1 MLYLGFEKY
10 TFNNGCSIS
19 KLYLYLRYDG
29 VFRMSE
35 TPVLD
40 AKTSLKKMTSII
52 VDISSLNSDYI
63 PKLRMQPESILEEL
77 EKYEDEKNLLLKT
90 IESNTEQIGSLKNK
104 ISQNQR
110 DYVKCEEDNAE
121 LTKNRLEI
129 ESRITESQN
138 ELKKTQETIQIKKE
152 ELTNR
157 DERLKELD
165 NQFFALT
172 KEVEKFEE
180 NLKTLETELNGTY
193 RKKEKFVE
201 SYENRVAAMKI
212 LITKGYISSQLY
224 QFIKALQVGSNLDI
238 KNILMAIDMRE
249 EQARKIITKML
260 EEGAPI
266 DYDQATGTI
275 TLKEEVDF

>member
-1 MLYLGFEKY
+1 
-10 TFNNGCSIS
+10 
-19 KLYLYLRYDG
+19 
-29 VFRMSE
+29 
-35 TPVLD
+35 
-40 AKTSLKKMTSII
+40 
-52 VDISSLNSDYI
+52 
-63 PKLRMQPESILEEL
+63 MQPESILEEL

-90 IESNTEQIGSLKNK
+90 IESNTEQTGSLKNK

-110 DYVKCEEDNAE
+110 DYVNFEEDNAE

-129 ESRITESQN
+129 ESKISESQN

-157 DERLKELD
+157 DERLKELE
-165 NQFFALT
+165 NQFFTLT

-212 LITKGYISSQLY
+212 LINKGYISSQLY
-224 QFIKALQVGSNLDI
+224 QFIKALQVGSKLDI

-249 EQARKIITKML
+249 EQARVIITKML
-260 EEGAPI
+260 EESAPI
-266 DYDQATGTI
+266 DYDQVTGTV

>member
-1 MLYLGFEKY
+1 
-10 TFNNGCSIS
+10 
-19 KLYLYLRYDG
+19 
-29 VFRMSE
+29 MSE